1 MDGIIVTRE
10 TDRAAETGTFDTEMT
25 QLDLAGMSPLGAL
38 MIRESPT
45 LSSPGQLTLAD
56 IGGGQSMMDS
66 FFDVFTELSFDGGK
80 VWYPSNGSARFQLP
94 TEIPEPAAF
103 SFVSRPGRRGA

>member
-1 MDGIIVTRE
+1 
-10 TDRAAETGTFDTEMT
+10 
-25 QLDLAGMSPLGAL
+25 
-38 MIRESPT
+38 
-45 LSSPGQLTLAD
+45 
-56 IGGGQSMMDS
+56 MMDS